1 MFAKNVVEPFSV
13 KSRMQIR
20 LLTNRTGE
28 LKALMSAEESVLC
41 IVIAKA
47 IINLQFRKNF
57 LLTLKSFKYGICGAN
72 CKCSK
77 FYFR

>member
-1 MFAKNVVEPFSV
+1 MELFPV

-20 LLTNRTGE
+20 LHINRTGE
-28 LKALMSAEESVLC
+28 LKALMSAKESVLC

-72 CKCSK
+72 CKSSK
-77 FYFR
+77 FYLR